1 MTIVFMAT
9 VPVEQRASQGRNCG
23 YLSRWTSNPKPR
35 HGKLGKLITAGV
47 GLMKPTKIKK
57 CPTLSQFFGIAVRKM
72 IDEFGVIQWPNG
84 ADLAPDALYERLRAA
99 AAH

>member
-1 MTIVFMAT
+1 
-9 VPVEQRASQGRNCG
+9 
-23 YLSRWTSNPKPR
+23 
-35 HGKLGKLITAGV
+35 
-47 GLMKPTKIKK
+47 MKPTKIKK